1 MKGKITL
8 IQILLIF
15 VIVIC
20 VVTYLDEHSE
30 KNKDIQ
36 KVDEIKTEELIDDPI
51 AEETSTTSDDAVEEN
66 NINRI
71 NELKERNADAVGWI
85 KLFGTAIDYPVLHNT
100 QSNAY
105 YLHRNID
112 KEYSSSG
119 IPFLDYQC
127 KADLSDDNT
136 IIYGHN
142 MRNGTMFH
150 DLLKYSDKSF
160 YDTHKLIRYDTAIE
174 SGTYEIFAVLRT
186 KVGSKNEFKYYNFIK
201 AKTPSEYD
209 EFVAICIKLSLY
221 KTDIIPKYGDKLLTL
236 STCSYNTDNERF
248 VVFAKKINV

>member
-8 IQILLIF
+8 IQILLVF

-20 VVTYLDEHSE
+20 LVTYISERSE

-36 KVDEIKTEELIDDPI
+36 KADEIKTEETVDADISD
-51 AEETSTTSDDAVEEN
+51 ETDTEKASDNVAKV
-66 NINRI
+66 
-71 NELKERNADAVGWI
+71 NELKERNADTVGWI
-85 KLFGTAIDYPVLHNT
+85 KLNGTAIDYPVLHNT
-100 QSNAY
+100 KSNAY

-127 KADLSDDNT
+127 KADMTDDNT

-160 YDTHKLIRYDTAIE
+160 YSSHKAIYYDTATE
-174 SGTYEIFAVLRT
+174 SGVYEIFAVLRT
-186 KVGSKNEFKYYNFIK
+186 KVGSKNEFKYYNFIN
-201 AKTPSEYD
+201 AETPAEYD
-209 EFVAICIKLSLY
+209 EFVAKCIKLSLY

>member
-1 MKGKITL
+1 MKGFDKVKGKITL
-8 IQILLIF
+8 IQILLVF

-20 VVTYLDEHSE
+20 LVTYIGERSE
-30 KNKDIQ
+30 KNKDI
-36 KVDEIKTEELIDDPI
+36 KKSEELKTEEIVDSGI
-51 AEETSTTSDDAVEEN
+51 SDDSNADIKPDNVAKV
-66 NINRI
+66 
-71 NELKERNADAVGWI
+71 NELKERNDDTVGWI
-85 KLFGTAIDYPVLHNT
+85 KINDTAIDYPVLHNT

-150 DLLKYSDKSF
+150 DL
-160 YDTHKLIRYDTAIE
+160 
-174 SGTYEIFAVLRT
+174 
-186 KVGSKNEFKYYNFIK
+186 
-201 AKTPSEYD
+201 
-209 EFVAICIKLSLY
+209 
-221 KTDIIPKYGDKLLTL
+221 
-236 STCSYNTDNERF
+236 
-248 VVFAKKINV
+248 

>member
-8 IQILLIF
+8 IQILLVF

-20 VVTYLDEHSE
+20 LVTYIGERSE
-30 KNKDIQ
+30 KNKDI
-36 KVDEIKTEELIDDPI
+36 KKSEELKTEEIVDSGI
-51 AEETSTTSDDAVEEN
+51 SDDSNADIKPDNVAKV
-66 NINRI
+66 
-71 NELKERNADAVGWI
+71 NELKERNDDTVGWI
-85 KLFGTAIDYPVLHNT
+85 KINDTAIDYPVLHNT

-150 DLLKYSDKSF
+150 DLLKYSDELFYNAHKVIY
-160 YDTHKLIRYDTAIE
+160 YDTSTK
-174 SGTYEIFAVLRT
+174 SGEYQIFAVLRT
-186 KVGSKNEFKYYNFIK
+186 KVGSKNEFMYYNFIN
-201 AKTPSEYD
+201 AETPAEFD
-209 EFVAICIKLSLY
+209 EFVALCIKLSLY
-221 KTDIIPKYGDKLLTL
+221 KTDIIPQYGDKLLTL